1 MNAAKELLQC
11 LAELGATVLPS
22 GDQLLVRAG
31 GKPIPH
37 DLVKRVRELKAEMRE
52 LVLAEQSGS
61 IDQQPAWWRRHYLVR
76 TIDRRLSGYR
86 PEGQARALAWGEL
99 LDEWRHRHGQR
110 WPVWQCAGCGGP
122 IAGIE
127 SLTLCDG
134 NRLHFDS
141 SDCLL
146 AFGKHWRA
154 EAAAGLRAL
163 GLEPPPGYEPL

>member
-1 MNAAKELLQC
+1 MSTAKELLGS
-11 LAELGATVLPS
+11 LAKLGATVGPA

-37 DLVKRVRELKAEMRE
+37 NLVKRLRELKAEMRE
-52 LVLAEQSGS
+52 LVLAEQAGS
-61 IDQQPAWWRRHYLVR
+61 MDEQPAWWRRHYLVR
-76 TIDRRLSGYR
+76 TIDRGLSGYR

-99 LDEWRHRHGQR
+99 MDEWRHRHGQR
-110 WPVWQCAGCGGP
+110 WPVSQCAGCGGP
-122 IAGIE
+122 IGGLE

-134 NRLHFDS
+134 NRVHYDR
-141 SDCLL
+141 SDRLL

-163 GLEPPPGYEPL
+163 GLEPPTGGLDR